1 MLRRGMRSS
10 SPKGEN
16 TVFMY
21 FHTMVEKM
29 TNVVE
34 RAPEQFA
41 FFSSRYLLL
50 CPTVQRNP

>member
-10 SPKGEN
+10 SPKCEN
-16 TVFMY
+16 TVFIY

-34 RAPEQFA
+34 RAAEQFA